1 MTYKLNVQKSFNYNL
16 NKNNNDDKYGILK
29 FSSCHDKYPI
39 YELKKDEL
47 KAFLN
52 FAKLFESLL
61 WREIKIYPSF
71 KFENIPQ
78 LKKPDSIDRDIILSS
93 LRVTDKFR
101 LIGYRH
107 EECFYIVWFDKN
119 HETYKG

>member
-16 NKNNNDDKYGILK
+16 NKNNNDDKCGILK

-61 WREIKIYPSF
+61 WREIKVYPSF

-78 LKKPDSIDRDIILSS
+78 LNKPDSIDRDIILSS

-101 LIGYRH
+101 LIGYRQ
-107 EECFYIVWFDKN
+107 EEYFCIVWFDKN

>member
-29 FSSCHDKYPI
+29 FSSCHYKYPI

-71 KFENIPQ
+71 KFENIP
-78 LKKPDSIDRDIILSS
+78 
-93 LRVTDKFR
+93 
-101 LIGYRH
+101 
-107 EECFYIVWFDKN
+107 
-119 HETYKG
+119 